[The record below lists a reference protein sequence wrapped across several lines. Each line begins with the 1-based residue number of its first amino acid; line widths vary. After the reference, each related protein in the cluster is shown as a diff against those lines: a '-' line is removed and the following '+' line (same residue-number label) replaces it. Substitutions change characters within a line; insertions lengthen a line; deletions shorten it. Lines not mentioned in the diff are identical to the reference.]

1 MSYIRNVASKWLP
14 SGAVGVTVTSGF
26 PPTWTNG
33 AYVEVSASMAA
44 RSYLAAIV
52 SGNHNI
58 GATSLNVAVD
68 VAVGTAGLEEVIATH
83 RLFCRGGAGGSES
96 GLIPFA
102 VPMDKIPA
110 NSRVSLRVRTDSTSG
125 TNTFLLSIGY
135 YEGLEATHV
144 TTKQC
149 YELPVGSAGVSVTP
163 SGTAWANSAWAQLT
177 AGITT
182 VIELALVCGY
192 NGALSVEY
200 ELDIGT
206 GSAGSE
212 TVITTVAGIRKPS
225 TAAASGTTTG
235 PYLPRPY
242 KLDANTRVAIRLRKE
257 GTNTTAWAMSAE
269 YYDDPLTVTTVPPVV
284 IIVPSPKK
292 PLPPYI
298 DMAQRAGQWA
308 LMRCEIEARDE
319 EQA

>member
-1 MSYIRNVASKWLP
+1 MSYLRNVPSKWLP
-14 SGAVGVTVTSGF
+14 SGADGASVTSG
-26 PPTWTNG
+26 PLPAWTNG

-44 RSYLAAIV
+44 RSYLASLV

-58 GATSLNVAVD
+58 GAATFQVAVD
-68 VAVGTAGLEEVIATH
+68 IAIGAAGTEAVIATH
-83 RLFCRGGAGGSES
+83 RLVCFGGVGCEEG

-110 NSRVSLRVRTDSTSG
+110 GSRVSLRARTNGG
-125 TNTFLLSIGY
+125 TITFRLSIGY
-135 YEGLEATHV
+135 YEGFEATHV

-149 YELPVGSAGVSVTP
+149 YELPANINGVSVTP
-163 SGTAWANSAWAQLT
+163 SGTAWINSGWVELT

-182 VIELALVCGY
+182 VIELALLCCPTSLL
-192 NGALSVEY
+192 AVEY

-206 GSAGSE
+206 GTAGSE

-225 TAAASGTTTG
+225 TGGPAGTTTG

-242 KLDANTRVAIRLRKE
+242 KIVANTRVAVRLRKE
-257 GTNTTAWAMSAE
+257 GTSTTAWLISAE
-269 YYDDPLTVTTVPPVV
+269 YYDDPLTDTTVPPVV
-284 IIVPSPKK
+284 IIVPSPKTL
-292 PLPPYI
+292 LPPYI
-298 DMAQRAGQWA
+298 DTAQRARQWA